1 MWKNEADPFTCFMKA
16 AADMCKD
23 GFVRD
28 VLSNHVQ
35 VKEDALKLQEIFR
48 SSKAKFNY
56 SLASASQNLSFS
68 LKKKI
73 KINEKNRNKIMD
85 NRGKKAKPI
94 IRHKILNFSAYTHS
108 IVCFRN
114 QC

>member
-28 VLSNHVQ
+28 VLSNLVQ

-48 SSKAKFNY
+48 SSKAN
-56 SLASASQNLSFS
+56 STIPGPVL
-68 LKKKI
+68 
-73 KINEKNRNKIMD
+73 
-85 NRGKKAKPI
+85 
-94 IRHKILNFSAYTHS
+94 HKT
-108 IVCFRN
+108 FRSV
-114 QC
+114 